1 MFQSKDTK
9 PLKKDLTM
17 FVNLVKAMNSSE
29 GAKKKELSDDR
40 LKDLMDRLFTPE
52 EETNGA
58 RMSKGEM
65 EDEME
70 DDDED
75 EMEDDEDQPSLNL
88 AKSASDRRG
97 MMDQV
102 YSLIDNL
109 SDEELQAIIDSK
121 SMKKAM
127 VMNVFSQMSNQEL
140 ADFVSQTSANGE
152 QGMEQMDSSLQMEV
166 EKACDGNY
174 SMKKGDDME
183 DDLDQD
189 DLDLEQED

>member
-1 MFQSKDTK
+1 
-9 PLKKDLTM
+9 M

-29 GAKKKELSDDR
+29 SAKKKELSDDR
-40 LKDLMDRLFTPE
+40 LKDLMDRLFTPDE
-52 EETNGA
+52 EGV

-65 EDEME
+65 ED
-70 DDDED
+70 D
-75 EMEDDEDQPSLNL
+75 MEDDEDEEEDDDEAQPALNL
-88 AKSASDRRG
+88 KKGARDRRG

-166 EKACDGNY
+166 EKACDGDY